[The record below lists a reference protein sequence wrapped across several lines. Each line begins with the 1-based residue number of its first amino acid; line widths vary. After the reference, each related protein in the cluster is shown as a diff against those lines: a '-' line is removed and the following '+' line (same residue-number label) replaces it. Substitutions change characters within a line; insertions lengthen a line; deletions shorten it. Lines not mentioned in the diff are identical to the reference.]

1 MRLWSAARLRRRQ
14 ALDGGLR
21 ARGPRGQRLRVEGT
35 SCEPQ
40 ALSRRREPAS
50 SLVGGGHVLAARP
63 LHTGEPLGH
72 HRALGKGPSTSVPR
86 PRCPR
91 GAGPGARSR
100 LRAGLTVGTSTRRH
114 CSFPITEVE
123 NTWKDA
129 APCPELVSPRQALAS
144 TSASG
149 NREQR
154 PPHGAGLTQRQET
167 RRASGSCEA
176 SVPRTS
182 ARGGARAGPCRGSV
196 CGGGGRAPAKGG
208 VAGPHPLSRSPPWRR
223 RRAAPP
229 EASGRRPLCL
239 LSLSR
244 GRCPWLVAKSPRSLP
259 PSRGAS
265 PQASFPFP
273 CKGPRSPRMVPSQS
287 SS

>member
-1 MRLWSAARLRRRQ
+1 M
-14 ALDGGLR
+14 R

-40 ALSRRREPAS
+40 ALSRRRGPAS
-50 SLVGGGHVLAARP
+50 SLVGEGHVLAAQP

-72 HRALGKGPSTSVPR
+72 HRALGKGPSTSEPR

-114 CSFPITEVE
+114 CSFSITEVE

-129 APCPELVSPRQALAS
+129 APCPELVSPRQASAS

-167 RRASGSCEA
+167 WRASGSCEA

-182 ARGGARAGPCRGSV
+182 ARGGARAGPCLGVRVRGR
-196 CGGGGRAPAKGG
+196 G
-208 VAGPHPLSRSPPWRR
+208 AGPSEGRCHTRRTPLSRSPPWRR

-244 GRCPWLVAKSPRSLP
+244 GRCPWLVAKSPQSLP

-265 PQASFPFP
+265 PQVSFPFP